1 MAYESVTGNLSFKVL
16 PQEIRKRFN
25 GSMSYNGVDANDKW
39 IYKKVLATHS
49 ALTVLSSNDDYLT
62 VTNNAADP
70 AAAGDNIRFIII
82 KHTGYLTNNESSAS
96 NYGVLISFDNTNPAW
111 NTTASAGTPLFL
123 APGDTMAMKIP
134 NTQLS
139 EFKVITCTISGNI
152 PSGTTSSGQDAL
164 IEIAAIVDDGA

>member
-1 MAYESVTGNLSFKVL
+1 MAFESVTGKLSFRVL

-39 IYKKVLATHS
+39 IYKKVLVTHS
-49 ALTVLSSNDDYLT
+49 AGTLIGTNDDFLT
-62 VTNNAADP
+62 VTNDSDDP

-82 KHTGYLTNNESSAS
+82 KHTGYLTTNESSTSA
-96 NYGVLISFDNTNPAW
+96 YGVLISFDNTAPAW

-123 APGDTMAMKIP
+123 APGDTMAIKIP

-139 EFKVITCTISGNI
+139 ELKVITCAISSGI
-152 PSGTTSSGQDAL
+152 PSGTTSSGEDAL
-164 IEIAAIVDDGA
+164 VEIAAIVDDGA